1 METSMTVK
9 EAAQLLGKTEQFVR
23 CGLQQERLPFG
34 SAVKMNKQWSYYI
47 SAQKLREFIGGNHDD
62 NGQDV

>member
-47 SAQKLREFIGGNHDD
+47 SPEKVAELMGKKGEHE
-62 NGQDV
+62 